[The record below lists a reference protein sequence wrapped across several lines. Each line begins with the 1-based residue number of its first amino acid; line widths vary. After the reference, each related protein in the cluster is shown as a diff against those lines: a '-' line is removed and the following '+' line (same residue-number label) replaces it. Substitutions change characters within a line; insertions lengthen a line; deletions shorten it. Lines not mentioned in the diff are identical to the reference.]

1 MSNLTA
7 DRPPFGDRE
16 DAHDGDEE
24 FSDEELTARSPWR
37 RSSTRPSRMTPVP
50 WSLARVAMAAVL
62 PGWYMPQALQ
72 TRCRGWR
79 AGLVV
84 VIIAAF
90 LIVDTFGL
98 CSTYG

>member
-1 MSNLTA
+1 MSDRGLLPRAGVA
-7 DRPPFGDRE
+7 DE
-16 DAHDGDEE
+16 DDEL
-24 FSDEELTARSPWR
+24 SLEELTALALAAEEDPVIDGDA
-37 RSSTRPSRMTPVP
+37 VP
-50 WSLARVAMAAVL
+50 WSLVPLATAAVL

-84 VIIAAF
+84 VVIAAF
-90 LIVDTFGL
+90 LIVDAFGL